1 MLLTREFI
9 VFKMKL
15 MQVEKR
21 NFITLEKFALGQ
33 GFSFFGVADITASRK
48 DFNIDPK
55 IAVKYSR
62 GISLGKKLLNSVL
75 DTLKDHPNALYFHH
89 YRQVNFFLD
98 RGAFLVASFIQDLG
112 FNALPIAASQII
124 DWEKQ
129 IAHVSHKK
137 VAQLA
142 GLGWIGRNN
151 LLVNSESGSRFR
163 LVTVLTDMP
172 LECGEPL
179 PFSCGDCTKCVSVC
193 PAGAIEEDPENF
205 NHIACFEKLKEFRKR
220 GLVGQYICGV
230 CVRECS
236 GFNRLS

>member
-1 MLLTREFI
+1 
-9 VFKMKL
+9 

-21 NFITLEKFALGQ
+21 NFVLLEKFAQGQ
-33 GFSFFGVADITASRK
+33 GFSFFGVADITK
-48 DFNIDPK
+48 IQKEFHMDPK
-55 IAVKYSR
+55 TVSKYPR

-75 DTLKDHPNALYFHH
+75 DTIKDQPNALYFFH

-98 RGAFLVASFIQDLG
+98 RGAFLMSSFIQDLG
-112 FNALPIAASQII
+112 FDALPIPASQII

-129 IAHVSHKK
+129 IAHVSHKR

-172 LECGEPL
+172 LYCGTPV
-179 PFSCGDCTKCVSVC
+179 PFSCGECFKCVSVC
-193 PAGAIEEDPENF
+193 PAGAIEENPENF
-205 NHIACFEKLKEFRKR
+205 KHLACFEKLKEFRKR

-230 CVRECS
+230 CVRACS
-236 GFNRLS
+236 GFNQLS

>member
-1 MLLTREFI
+1 
-9 VFKMKL
+9 

-21 NFITLEKFALGQ
+21 NFITAEKFALGQ
-33 GFSFFGVADITASRK
+33 GFSFFGVADITEIRK

-55 IAVKYSR
+55 TKARYSR

-75 DTLKDHPNALYFHH
+75 DTIKDQPNALYFHH

-112 FNALPIAASQII
+112 YNALPIAASLII

-129 IAHVSHKK
+129 ISHVSHKK

-172 LECGEPL
+172 LEYGESL
-179 PFSCGDCTKCVSVC
+179 PFSCKDCTKCVSVC
-193 PAGAIEEDPENF
+193 PAGAIKEDPNNF
-205 NHIACFEKLKEFRKR
+205 DHRACFEKLKEFRKR

>member
-1 MLLTREFI
+1 MSFI

-15 MQVEKR
+15 MLVKKR
-21 NFITLEKFALGQ
+21 NFITLEKFALDQ
-33 GFSFFGVADITASRK
+33 GFSFFGAADITEIRE
-48 DFNIDPK
+48 DFNIDPETK
-55 IAVKYSR
+55 AKYPR

-75 DTLKDHPNALYFHH
+75 DTIKDQPNALYFHH

-98 RGAFLVASFIQDLG
+98 RGAFLVSSFIQELG

-129 IAHVSHKK
+129 TAHVPHKQ

-151 LLVNSESGSRFR
+151 LLINSESGSRFR

-172 LECGEPL
+172 LECGTPL
-179 PFSCGDCTKCVSVC
+179 PFSCGDCTKCISVC
-193 PAGAIEEDPENF
+193 PAGAIKNNPENF
-205 NHIACFEKLKEFRKR
+205 DHLACFEKLKEFRKR
-220 GLVGQYICGV
+220 GLVSQYICGV

>member
-1 MLLTREFI
+1 MLLTEGYI

-21 NFITLEKFALGQ
+21 NFITVEKCVLGQ
-33 GFSFFGVADITASRK
+33 SFSFFGVADITSCRK
-48 DFNIDPK
+48 NFNIDPK
-55 IAVKYSR
+55 IAARYSR

-75 DTLKDHPNALYFHH
+75 ETIKDQPNALYFHH

-112 FNALPIAASQII
+112 YNALPIAASQII

-172 LECGEPL
+172 LEYGEPL
-179 PFSCGDCTKCVSVC
+179 PFSCKDCTKCVSVC
-193 PAGAIEEDPENF
+193 PAGAIKEDPNNF
-205 NHIACFEKLKEFRKR
+205 DHRACFEKLKEFRKR